1 MSQKQRD
8 MCAVFARLH
17 KGPGAFV
24 IPNPFDVGSALYLAS
39 LGFKA
44 LATSSAGAAWTMGR
58 ADSNVTRDTMLAHIR
73 AVAAAVDVPVNADYE
88 ACFGADEEEVA
99 ESVRLC
105 VEAGVAGLS
114 IEDMTGD
121 PADPFYSREEALRRM
136 KAAQAAIK
144 ASGMPVLL
152 TARSE
157 AQLHAHPGGLKEAI
171 ARLELFAAEGA
182 DVLYVPGLR
191 TIDDVK
197 LVVRAV
203 APKPV
208 NVLASMPFFTLRQLE
223 DAGVR
228 RVSVGSSLARAA
240 WGGFMRTAQ
249 EIAAHG
255 TFDAFAQGAPFAEVN
270 ALFGKH
276 GTG

>member
-1 MSQKQRD
+1 MSQKQCE
-8 MCAVFARLH
+8 MCAAFARLH
-17 KGPGAFV
+17 EGPGAFV

-44 LATSSAGAAWTMGR
+44 VATSSAGAAWTMGR
-58 ADSNVTRDTMLAHIR
+58 ADLHASRDMILAHIR
-73 AVAAAVDVPVNADYE
+73 AVADAVDVPVNADYE
-88 ACFGADEEEVA
+88 ACYGANEDEVS

-114 IEDMTGD
+114 IEDFGTGG
-121 PADPFYSREEALRRM
+121 AFYSREEALSRM
-136 KAAQAAIK
+136 KAARDAIRATGTK
-144 ASGMPVLL
+144 VLL
-152 TARSE
+152 AARSE
-157 AQLHAHPGGLKEAI
+157 AVLHGHPGGLKEAV

-182 DVLYVPGLR
+182 DVLYAPGLR

-203 APKPV
+203 APRPV

-228 RVSVGSSLARAA
+228 RVSVGSSLARSA
-240 WGGFMRTAQ
+240 WGGFMRAAQ

-255 TFDAFAQGAPFAEVN
+255 TFEAFSQGASYAELN
-270 ALFGKH
+270 ALFAKRG
-276 GTG
+276 GG